1 MAVTNASSAEQF
13 CLEVFSVKLHGELI
27 FLAVVNMFVSITA
40 FLGNT
45 LILVALHRESS
56 RRPPFASIV
65 LYRNLAITDLC
76 VGILVEPTYIAYLM
90 SLMDKR
96 YDICHYTRVTCFL
109 TTSVLC
115 AVSFLT
121 LTAISVDRLF
131 VVFLRLR
138 YRQVASSKRK
148 VITVIVFWILSIVGA
163 SQYFWDPVLKA
174 WLFGRTITFLC
185 VITSIF
191 SYTKVFFNLRHN
203 QVDVQNSA
211 ARGQLSQA
219 IPGNIAR
226 YKKTVYS
233 ALWVQAAL
241 LFCYLPVGIV
251 VALTPQRGPVPV
263 TNYLARQFALTLVY
277 LNSSLNPLLYC
288 WKIREVKR
296 AVKATIRQL
305 LFLST

>member
-1 MAVTNASSAEQF
+1 M
-13 CLEVFSVKLHGELI
+13 KLHGELI
-27 FLAVVNMFVSITA
+27 FLAVVNMFLSITA

-90 SLMDKR
+90 SLMGKR
-96 YDICHYTRVTCFL
+96 YDICHYTRMICFL
-109 TTSVLC
+109 TTSALC

-121 LTAISVDRLF
+121 LTAISVDRLL
-131 VVFLRLR
+131 VVLLRFR

-163 SQYFWDPVLKA
+163 SQYFWGPLLKT
-174 WLFGRTITFLC
+174 WLFGRTITLLC
-185 VITSIF
+185 LITSIF
-191 SYTKVFFNLRHN
+191 SYTKVLLTLRHN

-211 ARGQLSQA
+211 ARGQLIQA

-226 YKKTVYS
+226 YRKAVYS
-233 ALWVQAAL
+233 VLWVQAAL
-241 LFCYLPVGIV
+241 FFCYLPVGIV
-251 VALTPQRGPVPV
+251 GAFTPQRGPVPV
-263 TNYLARQFALTLVY
+263 KNYLARQFAVT
-277 LNSSLNPLLYC
+277 
-288 WKIREVKR
+288 
-296 AVKATIRQL
+296 
-305 LFLST
+305 

>member
-1 MAVTNASSAEQF
+1 M
-13 CLEVFSVKLHGELI
+13 KLHGELI
-27 FLAVVNMFVSITA
+27 FLAVVNMFLSITA

-121 LTAISVDRLF
+121 LTAISVDRLL
-131 VVFLRLR
+131 VVLLRLR
-138 YRQVASSKRK
+138 YRQVASSRRK
-148 VITVIVFWILSIVGA
+148 VIIVIVFWILSIVRA
-163 SQYFWDPVLKA
+163 SQYFWNPLLKT
-174 WLFGRTITFLC
+174 WLWGRTILTLLC
-185 VITSIF
+185 LITSIF
-191 SYTKVFFNLRHN
+191 SYTKIFFTLRHN

-211 ARGQLSQA
+211 ARGQPSQA
-219 IPGNIAR
+219 IPGNIVR
-226 YKKTVYS
+226 YRKAVYS
-233 ALWVQAAL
+233 ALWVQVA
-241 LFCYLPVGIV
+241 FVVCYLPLGIV
-251 VALTPQRGPVPV
+251 VALTPQRPVPV
-263 TNYLARQFALTLVY
+263 KNYLARQFAVTLVY

-305 LFLST
+305 PFLST

>member
-1 MAVTNASSAEQF
+1 M
-13 CLEVFSVKLHGELI
+13 KLYGQLI
-27 FLAVVNMFVSITA
+27 FLAVVNMFLSVTA
-40 FLGNT
+40 FLGNS
-45 LILVALHRESS
+45 LILVALQRESS

-121 LTAISVDRLF
+121 LTAISVDRLL
-131 VVFLRLR
+131 VVLLRFR
-138 YRQVASSKRK
+138 YRQVASSRRK
-148 VITVIVFWILSIVGA
+148 VITVMVFWIISIVRA
-163 SQYFWDPVLKA
+163 SQYFWKPPLKT
-174 WLFGRTITFLC
+174 WLWGGIITLLC
-185 VITSIF
+185 LITSIF
-191 SYTKVFFNLRHN
+191 SYTKIFFILRHN

-211 ARGQLSQA
+211 ARGQPSQA

-226 YKKTVYS
+226 YRKAVYS

-241 LFCYLPVGIV
+241 VVCYLPLRIV
-251 VALTPQRGPVPV
+251 VVLSPQRGPVPV
-263 TNYLARQFALTLVY
+263 KNYLARQFALTLVY

-288 WKIREVKR
+288 WKMREVKQ

-305 LFLST
+305 LCKH

>member
-1 MAVTNASSAEQF
+1 M
-13 CLEVFSVKLHGELI
+13 KLYGQLI
-27 FLAVVNMFVSITA
+27 FLAVVNIFLSVTA

-90 SLMDKR
+90 SLMGKR
-96 YDICHYTRVTCFL
+96 FDICHYTRATCFL

-115 AVSFLT
+115 PVSFLT
-121 LTAISVDRLF
+121 LTAISVDRLL
-131 VVFLRLR
+131 VVLLRFR
-138 YRQVASSKRK
+138 YRQVASSRRK
-148 VITVIVFWILSIVGA
+148 VITVVVFWILSIVGA
-163 SQYFWDPVLKA
+163 SLYFWDPFLKT
-174 WLFGRTITFLC
+174 WLFGRTITLLC
-185 VITSIF
+185 LITSIF
-191 SYTKVFFNLRHN
+191 SYTKIFFILRHN

-211 ARGQLSQA
+211 ARGQPRQA
-219 IPGNIAR
+219 IPGNIVR
-226 YKKTVYS
+226 YRKAVYS

-241 LFCYLPVGIV
+241 LCCYVPVGIV
-251 VALTPQRGPVPV
+251 GAFTPQRGPVPL
-263 TNYLARQFALTLVY
+263 TNYLARQFTLTLVY

>member
-1 MAVTNASSAEQF
+1 M
-13 CLEVFSVKLHGELI
+13 KLHGELI
-27 FLAVVNMFVSITA
+27 FLAVVNMFLSITA

-56 RRPPFASIV
+56 RRPPFAFIV

-76 VGILVEPTYIAYLM
+76 AGILVEPTYIAYLM

-96 YDICHYTRVTCFL
+96 FDICHYTRMTCFF
-109 TTSVLC
+109 TTLVLC

-121 LTAISVDRLF
+121 LTAISVDRLL
-131 VVFLRLR
+131 VVLLRLR

-163 SQYFWDPVLKA
+163 SQYFWGPLLKT
-174 WLFGRTITFLC
+174 WLFGRTITLLC
-185 VITSIF
+185 LITSIF
-191 SYTKVFFNLRHN
+191 SYTKVLLILRHN

-226 YKKTVYS
+226 YRKAVYS
-233 ALWVQAAL
+233 VLWVQAAL
-241 LFCYLPVGIV
+241 FFCYLPVGIV
-251 VALTPQRGPVPV
+251 GAFTPQRGPVPV
-263 TNYLARQFALTLVY
+263 KNYLARQFAVTLVY
-277 LNSSLNPLLYC
+277 LNSSINPLLYC
-288 WKIREVKR
+288 WRMREVKR